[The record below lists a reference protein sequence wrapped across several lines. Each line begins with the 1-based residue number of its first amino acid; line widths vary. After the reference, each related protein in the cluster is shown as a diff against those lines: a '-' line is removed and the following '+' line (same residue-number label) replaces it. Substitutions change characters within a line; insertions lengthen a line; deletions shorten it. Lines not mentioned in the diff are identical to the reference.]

1 MNVTATCTGPYRVWT
16 TDPVTVARV
25 GSGVPVPGLAGD
37 VPGSV
42 EPAVEGA
49 GVGVVGVTGSDPA
62 TTAAGPADVADPS
75 PARPGTPPYRA
86 SAAAPSASTLP
97 A

>member
-1 MNVTATCTGPYRVWT
+1 MNVTATCTGPYRVCT

-25 GSGVPVPGLAGD
+25 GSDVPVPGVAGD

-49 GVGVVGVTGSDPA
+49 GVGVAGVTGSDPA
-62 TTAAGPADVADPS
+62 TTAGPPDVADPS